1 MSSASS
7 ESTGRRPPA
16 DVRVVLDTNVYVSA
30 ILFDGLPELPLKL
43 ARMRK
48 LCLVTSEAIV
58 AELIGVLTSKLGRN
72 SQQLQDVDKELRR
85 LGSVVATRS
94 RLNVIREDDADNRVL
109 ECAVDGQVDL
119 IVTGDRHLAALG
131 SFAGIRIISPKAF
144 AEALGL
150 G

>member
-1 MSSASS
+1 M
-7 ESTGRRPPA
+7 
-16 DVRVVLDTNVYVSA
+16 RVVLDTNVYVSA

-48 LCLVTSEAIV
+48 LSLVTSEAIV

>member
-1 MSSASS
+1 
-7 ESTGRRPPA
+7 
-16 DVRVVLDTNVYVSA
+16 VRVVLDTNVYVSA

-94 RLNVIREDDADNRVL
+94 RLNAIREDDADNRVL

>member
-1 MSSASS
+1 M
-7 ESTGRRPPA
+7 
-16 DVRVVLDTNVYVSA
+16 RVVLDTNVYVSA